1 MKNSQESFEEF
12 DEKSLLQTKF
22 FFEKEAIFL
31 RKNKLSFAK
40 ISEYISIISRI
51 LRKTLKNL
59 PENEAIKFEILLF
72 LKNCEEILVSD
83 QNFIENLEKDGKKN
97 QNFLTTGL
105 LEASEYLSLTFML
118 KKEILKILSVFCQ
131 M

>member
-1 MKNSQESFEEF
+1 VKNSQESFEEF